1 MSGLTRRPRRTLIGE
16 RRLRGKVLWQQRF
29 SLGPATASGS
39 AATPSAGATP
49 ERIRQIRRELAAGTY
64 LGNNAEQKL
73 MAVVDGLL
81 SDMTDFRRKSAVQL
95 APLSAIAV

>member
-1 MSGLTRRPRRTLIGE
+1 M
-16 RRLRGKVLWQQRF
+16 
-29 SLGPATASGS
+29 
-39 AATPSAGATP
+39 
-49 ERIRQIRRELAAGTY
+49 AAGTY

>member
-1 MSGLTRRPRRTLIGE
+1 MSGLTRRLRRTLIGE
-16 RRLRGKVLWQQRF
+16 RRRHRGKVLWQQRF
-29 SLGPATASGS
+29 NHRADAPVLP
-39 AATPSAGATP
+39 PRQRPGATP
-49 ERIRQIRRELAAGTY
+49 DRIAQIRRELAAGTY